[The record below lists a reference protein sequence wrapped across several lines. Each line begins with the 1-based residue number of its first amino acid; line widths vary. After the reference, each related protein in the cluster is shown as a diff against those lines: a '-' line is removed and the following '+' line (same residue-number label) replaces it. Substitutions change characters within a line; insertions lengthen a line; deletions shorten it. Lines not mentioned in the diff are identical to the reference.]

1 MKKNPIKK
9 ILNPII
15 KVFDKIIIVPVTKVI
30 VTISKKFES
39 SGRGMEKFL
48 SKSNNLLFI
57 SLALAVGI
65 FIVIDQKI
73 IYYSESSAE
82 VLSNQPVKAIYN
94 EEAYVIEG
102 LPESVDITLIGNK
115 ANLYIAKQS
124 GTNEVTLDLTDLK
137 AGTHKVEVTGIR
149 KDEPLNHIE
158 NKEIWDLYDHDGK
171 LTGETFE
178 RRFGNF
184 RNIPD
189 GRYHLVVDLLVI
201 HSDGTYLLTRRSE
214 EKDWY
219 PGYWEASAGGA
230 ALKGEEPLDA
240 ANRELTEETGL
251 IPDSLEL
258 VDVSFKDSTHAMY
271 YSYIARVSG
280 DKDGIT
286 LQEGET
292 TDYKWVDAAGFIS
305 YVDSD
310 GAMKSHNQRYEKYIS
325 TLR

>member
-1 MKKNPIKK
+1 MKIKNIYTVRITDTSGLKEYLKEKAGKPVWLSVLQKDASWSAYAVM
-9 ILNPII
+9 PDPDQTDR
-15 KVFDKIIIVPVTKVI
+15 FDLDVI
-30 VTISKKFES
+30 FDDEFRKTVDVKTGDIFE
-39 SGRGMEKFL
+39 
-48 SKSNNLLFI
+48 
-57 SLALAVGI
+57 
-65 FIVIDQKI
+65 
-73 IYYSESSAE
+73 
-82 VLSNQPVKAIYN
+82 
-94 EEAYVIEG
+94 
-102 LPESVDITLIGNK
+102 
-115 ANLYIAKQS
+115 
-124 GTNEVTLDLTDLK
+124 LDFGKT

-189 GRYHLVVDLLVI
+189 GRYHLVVDLLVS